1 MTFPE
6 GFIFSSATASYQ
18 VEGAWNEDGKGENIW
33 DRLTHQQPDLILDKS
48 SGDVACDSYHKYKED
63 IRIAKELGTTMY
75 RFSLSWSRIL
85 PTGAIDQVNAPGVKY
100 YHDVIDECLANG
112 ITPMIT
118 IFHWDLPQPLQDLG
132 GWTNEVVVNYF
143 VDYAEFVFKEYG
155 SKVRLWLTINEP
167 LSICG
172 EGYGDAIK
180 APAIHWSGRADY
192 LCAHNVLKSHAYAY
206 RLYERDFK
214 ETQLGEVGFATISSY
229 YYPKD
234 KNNPSDVEAAERM
247 QQMVFGW
254 YAHPV
259 FSKDGDY
266 PAVMKERV
274 KKASLEQGLKRSRLP
289 EFTEAEIKLIQGS
302 ADFFGINHYTSS
314 IAHEPTA
321 GEELPQ
327 AGTRGGD
334 AGVLTAFDPAWE
346 ETIADWLRVAPKG
359 FRMLLNWIKDAYD
372 NPKVMV
378 TEQGYPDRG
387 ELMDTNRV
395 HYYRL
400 YLLELLKAINTDK
413 CNVAVYT
420 AWSLMDNYEWFFG
433 YEHKFGLYQVDFTDP
448 QRPRTPKMSA
458 AFYKKLI
465 ETRKVPK
472 DGEID
477 FSTAAP
483 TASTAAPT
491 ASTAAPQSS
500 TAAPQSS
507 TQKSS
512 AGINVLS
519 YCVLI
524 ISCSVLLLQI

>member
-1 MTFPE
+1 MDRVRAQ
-6 GFIFSSATASYQ
+6 S
-18 VEGAWNEDGKGENIW
+18 KGENIW

-112 ITPMIT
+112 ITPMITIFHWDLPQPLQDLGGWTNEVVVNYFVDYAEFVFKEYGSKSTMYRFSLSWSRILPTGYIDQVNAPGVKYYHDVIDECVRNGITPMITIFHWDLPQPLQDLGGWTNEVVVDYFVDYAEFVFKEYGSKIT

-289 EFTEAEIKLIQGS
+289 
-302 ADFFGINHYTSS
+302 
-314 IAHEPTA
+314 
-321 GEELPQ
+321 
-327 AGTRGGD
+327 
-334 AGVLTAFDPAWE
+334 
-346 ETIADWLRVAPKG
+346 
-359 FRMLLNWIKDAYD
+359 
-372 NPKVMV
+372 
-378 TEQGYPDRG
+378 
-387 ELMDTNRV
+387 
-395 HYYRL
+395 
-400 YLLELLKAINTDK
+400 
-413 CNVAVYT
+413 
-420 AWSLMDNYEWFFG
+420 
-433 YEHKFGLYQVDFTDP
+433 
-448 QRPRTPKMSA
+448 
-458 AFYKKLI
+458 
-465 ETRKVPK
+465 
-472 DGEID
+472 
-477 FSTAAP
+477 
-483 TASTAAPT
+483 
-491 ASTAAPQSS
+491 
-500 TAAPQSS
+500 
-507 TQKSS
+507 
-512 AGINVLS
+512 
-519 YCVLI
+519 
-524 ISCSVLLLQI
+524 